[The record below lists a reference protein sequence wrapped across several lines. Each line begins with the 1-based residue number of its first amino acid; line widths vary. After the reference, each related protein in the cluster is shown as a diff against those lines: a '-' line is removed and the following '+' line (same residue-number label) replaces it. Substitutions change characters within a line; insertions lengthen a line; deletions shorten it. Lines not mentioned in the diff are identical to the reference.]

1 MGRGKH
7 HRAMRLAAVALTLA
21 ATATA
26 RAQTAATV
34 DVSVDATAAGTP
46 LERIWAFHGYD
57 EVNYTTTAEGQDLLK
72 TLGTIHSTPP
82 HVRSHF
88 LLNTGDG
95 TPSLK
100 WGSTNVFTEDAA
112 GNPVYSWTLMDGI
125 MDAVTGAG
133 AFPYAEIGFMPE
145 ALSTHPTP
153 YMNSGV
159 RTLDGGCFYP
169 PTDYSKW
176 GALITAWAGH
186 SGTRYNNAASWQW
199 ELWNEPDIG
208 YWHGTAAEYQQ
219 LFDYTEASLHGVL
232 PNTPLGGPATASPG
246 AFLTQFLQHCATGT
260 NAVTGKTGTRLDM
273 VSFHAKG
280 GTAIVNGNVEMSL
293 GHQLDLHRT
302 GFTAIAAFPQYK
314 QTPIVV
320 SEADPDGC
328 AACPASTTPADAY
341 RNSPAYGAY
350 EVAMMKHTLELEAEI
365 GVNVRG
371 LVTWAFLFENQPY
384 FIGYRVL
391 QTNGIHL
398 PVLNAFRLLG
408 SLNGMRLPA
417 TSTGAITADAIIAN
431 SVRAQPDVDAM
442 AALNGAQVQV
452 IVWNYHDDLVAAT
465 PSPVHLTVKLP
476 PTFGASAVVSHQRVD
491 DSHGDAYTVWTSQG
505 SPAAPSA
512 AQLAQLQAAA
522 DDLTFQPSQT
532 IAVAGGVATVDF
544 DLPRFGV
551 SLVTFTPAG
560 LADASVGDSS
570 GAGGSGSSGAD
581 SVDAAAGSSGARSP
595 SPDAA
600 ASAGVGSSGGG
611 GVSPGSSGSA
621 TATTGSSGSAG
632 NSGAPPDSGGAGG
645 SGSTAGSA
653 SGGAGN
659 GGTASGG
666 VPGSN
671 ASVHRGGCGC
681 RLTDPASTSSMKA
694 AEAIAFLGLPV
705 ALVVRRRRGRAG
717 QRGGRGGFRNSPS
730 ARERRDGFVE
740 IVPSR
745 DHANRV
751 VADVESGAALTT
763 DPYRHPAR

>member
-1 MGRGKH
+1 MGRGKLLGCI
-7 HRAMRLAAVALTLA
+7 RAEALALTLA
-21 ATATA
+21 AATTAG
-26 RAQTAATV
+26 AQTSATV
-34 DVSVDATAAGTP
+34 DVSVDATAPGTP
-46 LERIWAFHGYD
+46 IERIWAFHGYD

-82 HVRSHF
+82 HIRSHF

-100 WGSTNVFTEDAA
+100 WGSTNVYTEDAA
-112 GNPVYSWTLMDGI
+112 GNPVYSWTLLDGI
-125 MDAVTGAG
+125 MDTVTGAG

-186 SGTRYNNAASWQW
+186 SGTRYANAAPWQW

-208 YWHGTAAEYQQ
+208 YWQGTAAEYQQ
-219 LFDYTEASLHGVL
+219 LFDYTEAALHGVL
-232 PNTPLGGPATASPG
+232 PNTPLGGPATSSPG
-246 AFLTQFLQHCATGT
+246 AFLTQFLQHCSTGT

-280 GTAIVNGNVEMSL
+280 GTAVVNGSVEMNL

-391 QTNGIHL
+391 QTNGVHL

-417 TSTGAITADAIIAN
+417 TSSGALTADAIIAN

-442 AALNGAQVQV
+442 ATLNGAQVQI

-476 PTFGASAVVSHQRVD
+476 PAFETSAVVNHLRVD

-512 AQLAQLQAAA
+512 TQLAQLQAAA
-522 DDLTFQPSQT
+522 DDLTFQPSQ
-532 IAVAGGVATVDF
+532 AVAVVGGVATVDF

-551 SLVTFTPAG
+551 SLLTFTPAG
-560 LADASVGDSS
+560 LSDASVGDSS
-570 GAGGSGSSGAD
+570 VTGGAGGPEAGSTDGAA
-581 SVDAAAGSSGARSP
+581 SSSGARSP
-595 SPDAA
+595 SPEDAA
-600 ASAGVGSSGGG
+600 SSGDGSSGVG
-611 GVSPGSSGSA
+611 GVSSSGSA
-621 TATTGSSGSAG
+621 ATTGSSGSAG
-632 NSGAPPDSGGAGG
+632 GGGAAADSG
-645 SGSTAGSA
+645 

-659 GGTASGG
+659 RGTASSAGG
-666 VPGSN
+666 GAPAAPARNV
-671 ASVHRGGCGC
+671 GCGC
-681 RLTDPASTSSMKA
+681 HVDGPASTPSTKA
-694 AEAIAFLGLPV
+694 AQAITFVGLPV
-705 ALVVRRRRGRAG
+705 VLVRRRRRGRAG
-717 QRGGRGGFRNSPS
+717 ERGARGRCKTSPIGP
-730 ARERRDGFVE
+730 R
-740 IVPSR
+740 I
-745 DHANRV
+745 
-751 VADVESGAALTT
+751 T
-763 DPYRHPAR
+763 